1 MLAVI
6 FITRTSIGFQFQS
19 IAAVAPLLVDDFR
32 LTYAQVGLL
41 MGLYMLPGVVISLP
55 SGMLGRRFG
64 SRKVALWGLALMV
77 AGGLVTVWSDG
88 FAVACAGRVV
98 SGSGGILLNLLLAK
112 MVADWFR
119 GKEIATS
126 MSVMLTAWPFGLAL
140 ALLTLG
146 GVAVRASWRTSVF
159 ATVAAAALS
168 LALLAWLYRDPPDLP
183 SGADGGRLS
192 LSLPLRA
199 WGLACTA
206 GLGWSLLN
214 AGLLDL
220 VSFAPGYLIA
230 RGDSIARAG
239 GLVSL
244 TLWVSL
250 ISVPLGGWI
259 ADRIGRS
266 NLVIVIGCLSAAL
279 PMALLP
285 LLPGAALWL
294 ILSGLLMGGAPGAF
308 MALLPKAV
316 DPEHLATSL
325 GVFYSVFFLGMV
337 MAQPLAG
344 ATRDLTG
351 SPAMP
356 LYIAAALMAATV
368 LTLAAFRWLERR
380 PVVVAR
386 V

>member
-1 MLAVI
+1 
-6 FITRTSIGFQFQS
+6 
-19 IAAVAPLLVDDFR
+19 
-32 LTYAQVGLL
+32 
-41 MGLYMLPGVVISLP
+41 
-55 SGMLGRRFG
+55 
-64 SRKVALWGLALMV
+64 
-77 AGGLVTVWSDG
+77 
-88 FAVACAGRVV
+88 
-98 SGSGGILLNLLLAK
+98 

-119 GKEIATS
+119 DKEIATS

-146 GVAVRASWRTSVF
+146 SVAVRGSWRTSIF
-159 ATVAAAALS
+159 ATVAVAALS

-183 SGADGGRLS
+183 SGTDAGRLS

-206 GLGWSLLN
+206 GLGWSFVN

-239 GLVSL
+239 GLASL
-244 TLWVSL
+244 TLWVS
-250 ISVPLGGWI
+250 IVSVPLGGWI
-259 ADRIGRS
+259 ADRIGRA
-266 NLVIVIGCLSAAL
+266 NLVIVIGCLGAAL

-285 LLPGAALWL
+285 LLPGATLWL

-356 LYIAAALMAATV
+356 LYVAAALMAATV
-368 LTLAAFRWLERR
+368 LTLWPFRWLERR
-380 PVVVAR
+380 PVIVAR